1 MTISLKYNLLF
12 VHIPKT
18 AGTSIRKVMSAA
30 DRKFLDLP
38 HLTLEE
44 YYTFLHPDFFER
56 IFKFAIV
63 RNPWDRAVSLY
74 HFHKSESF
82 RLSDPERYAAAIN
95 MSFRQFLDH
104 SGFMLQQLPWISLDD
119 GVGIDVDY
127 VGRFENLIGTM
138 RTISEESGLPSTTL
152 PHINFTI
159 HPPFST
165 YYNDYTRGV
174 IAEKCEEDI
183 DEFKYTFGKATLTPQ
198 IALL

>member
-30 DRKFLDLP
+30 DRKFLDFP
-38 HLTLEE
+38 HFTLKE

-56 IFKFAIV
+56 MFKFAIV

-82 RLSDPERYAAAIN
+82 RLSDPERYTAAIN

-104 SGFMLQQLPWISLDD
+104 SGFVLQQLPWISLDD
-119 GVGIDVDY
+119 GVGVDY
-127 VGRFENLIGTM
+127 VGRFENLTGTM
-138 RTISEESGLPSTTL
+138 RTISEESEFPSTIL
-152 PHINFTI
+152 SHVNSTI
-159 HPPFST
+159 HSPSSI

-198 IALL
+198 IPLL